1 MAIISLTSKSSVY
14 QGFVQ
19 LIIFQQENL
28 QIKLGFVHESHHP
41 ECCYHRNI
49 TALFEA
55 GEHFNH
61 AWLWSKIRKQA
72 LDQQMVEIK
81 IGSQIFRSSS
91 SCGRQKPHF

>member
-1 MAIISLTSKSSVY
+1 MMYRFYIQYIMVLHVMHMYSSSNWVVKCSMAIISLTSKSSVY

-19 LIIFQQENL
+19 LIFLQQENL

-41 ECCYHRNI
+41 QCCYHRNI

-61 AWLWSKIRKQA
+61 AWLWSKIREQ
-72 LDQQMVEIK
+72 
-81 IGSQIFRSSS
+81 
-91 SCGRQKPHF
+91 